1 MQPAVY
7 KKLTLR
13 LNEAEYAHLKKQSEL
28 SGLKMEPMLRSLI
41 MGIQLRPR
49 PPEEYAALLR
59 ELSAIGNNVNQLAY
73 WANARKSVSEQELQ
87 EAIQLTKQAWSLLKD
102 GL

>member
-13 LNEAEYAHLKKQSEL
+13 LNETEYTHLKKQAGL

-49 PPEEYAALLR
+49 PPEEYASLLR

-87 EAIQLTKQAWSLLKD
+87 EAIQLIKRAWTLLKD

>member
-1 MQPAVY
+1 MIIKNPLAMKCAFGENPKRCYGQG
-7 KKLTLR
+7 
-13 LNEAEYAHLKKQSEL
+13 LKKSPTTR
-28 SGLKMEPMLRSLI
+28 MAT
-41 MGIQLRPR
+41 
-49 PPEEYAALLR
+49 AALLR

-87 EAIQLTKQAWSLLKD
+87 EAIQLTKQAWTLLKD